1 MKNTVIH
8 DVGLRDG
15 LQAEKTIVPTE
26 TKLLWLKKL
35 IEANIKLIQVGSFV
49 NPQVL
54 PQMSDTDKIFELI
67 NNNEIDFKIPDDT
80 TFSALILNEKGL
92 ERAIK
97 SKVKKILMGVSAS
110 ETHSQKNTRMAVSE
124 ATIRIINIAKE
135 AISLGAEVQVSVQS
149 AFGCGYEGKVPKENV
164 LKIIE
169 KYLESDL
176 KNISLADT
184 AGHANPT
191 YVKELFSDI
200 KKLSPDVT
208 LACHFHNTY
217 GLGLLNVMAA
227 VETGVEYIETAF
239 GGLGGCPFTK
249 VAAGNVP
256 TEDVVHLLQREGYN
270 IKIDTMKLIELAKQV
285 STYFNK
291 ELPGFIYK
299 TGPIFWS

>member
-1 MKNTVIH
+1 MKNIVIH

-67 NNNEIDFKIPDDT
+67 NNNEIDFEIPDDT

-110 ETHSQKNTRMAVSE
+110 ETHSQKNTRMTVSE

-227 VETGVEYIETAF
+227 VETGIEYIETAF

>member
-1 MKNTVIH
+1 MKNIVIH

-67 NNNEIDFKIPDDT
+67 NNNEIDFEIPDDT

-110 ETHSQKNTRMAVSE
+110 ETHSQKNTRMTVSE

>member
-1 MKNTVIH
+1 MKNIVIH

-67 NNNEIDFKIPDDT
+67 NNNEIDFEIPDDT

-110 ETHSQKNTRMAVSE
+110 ETHSQKNTRMTVSE

-285 STYFNK
+285 STHFNK